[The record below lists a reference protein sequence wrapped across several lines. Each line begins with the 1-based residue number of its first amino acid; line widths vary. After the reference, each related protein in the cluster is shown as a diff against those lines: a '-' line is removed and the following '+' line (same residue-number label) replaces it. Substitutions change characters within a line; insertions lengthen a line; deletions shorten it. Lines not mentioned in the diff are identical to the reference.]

1 MKEIDIVSTGEL
13 LIDMMPAGSQ
23 QNNTVFEIKPGG
35 APCNVIA
42 MAAKL
47 GGRCAFI
54 GKVGSDVFGDMLVK
68 TLGTL
73 GIECSGVVRDADT
86 PTTLA
91 VVSFDENNDR
101 SFSFYRN
108 PGADQMLRESEVNV
122 DIIKNSRILHFGTM
136 SLSGGSS
143 RNAVMHAIKVA
154 RESEGIISF
163 DPNIR
168 MLIWK
173 NETDLKDMLRYGL
186 SNCSVLKMSEEEA
199 TYCAGMTDPDEAM
212 DRIMEAYPNIQ
223 VAFLTLGERGCK
235 VFFGGEKVLVAPVEQ
250 KRVIDTTG
258 AGDAFYGVCLY
269 HIAKLGMEE
278 LTMDRLQDIA
288 MEANAAGSIV
298 TGRRGSMCVMPTCN
312 EIYQV
317 LGNIS

>member
-13 LIDMMPAGSQ
+13 LIDMMPAGDR

-47 GGRCAFI
+47 GGHCAFI

-68 TLGTL
+68 TLETL

-101 SFSFYRN
+101 SFSLYRN
-108 PGADQMLRESEVNV
+108 PGADQMLHESEVNAE
-122 DIIKNSRILHFGTM
+122 IIKNSRILHFGTM

-154 RESEGIISF
+154 RESDGIISF

-173 NETDLKDMLRYGL
+173 NEADLKDVLSYGL

-199 TYCAGMTDPDEAM
+199 TYCAGVADPDEAM
-212 DRIMEAYPNIQ
+212 DRVLEAYPNIRA
-223 VAFLTLGERGCK
+223 AFLTLGDKGCK
-235 VFFGGEKVLVAPVEQ
+235 VFFDGKKTLAAPVRQEN
-250 KRVIDTTG
+250 VIDTTG

-269 HIAKLGMEE
+269 HIAKLGLER
-278 LTMDRLQDIA
+278 LTMDRLMDIA
-288 MEANAAGSIV
+288 REANAAGSIV
-298 TGRRGSMCVMPTCN
+298 TGRRGSMCVMPTCE
-312 EIYQV
+312 EIRRV
-317 LGNIS
+317 LENIS